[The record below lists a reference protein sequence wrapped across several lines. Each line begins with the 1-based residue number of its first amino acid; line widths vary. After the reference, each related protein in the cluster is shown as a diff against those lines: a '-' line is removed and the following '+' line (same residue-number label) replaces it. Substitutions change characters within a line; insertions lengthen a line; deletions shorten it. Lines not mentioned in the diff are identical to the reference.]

1 MPGKILVIG
10 GSGFVSGTLARL
22 ALEQGH
28 DTWVLTRGQRPAP
41 DGAHTLVADRK
52 DPDAFARTIQDTD
65 TDWDLVIDCI
75 GYQPTDALQDIA
87 VFRERTPHLAFVST
101 DFVFDPAHRR
111 FPQTE
116 ETAHYA
122 DAGYGGNKRLC
133 ELELLNGDCRD
144 MAWTVVR
151 PCHIYGPGSLLG
163 CLPNHGR
170 DAELLDRL
178 RKNEALDLVGGGHF
192 LQQPILAADLSHL
205 LLSLRGNT
213 DTYNQIFCAA
223 GPDIAESRSYYEII
237 ADILN
242 VELQINEISVDA
254 HLKEN
259 PNSAP
264 FLCHRIYD
272 LAKLE
277 ASGAHLPAT
286 PLKEGLRQH
295 AESLITSNA

>member
-1 MPGKILVIG
+1 MSGKILVIG

-65 TDWDLVIDCI
+65 SDWDLVIDCI
-75 GYQPTDALQDIA
+75 GYQPTDAVQDIA

-111 FPQTE
+111 FPQVE
-116 ETAHYA
+116 ETEHYA
-122 DAGYGGNKRLC
+122 DTGYGGNT
-133 ELELLNGDCRD
+133 
-144 MAWTVVR
+144 A
-151 PCHIYGPGSLLG
+151 
-163 CLPNHGR
+163 
-170 DAELLDRL
+170 
-178 RKNEALDLVGGGHF
+178 
-192 LQQPILAADLSHL
+192 
-205 LLSLRGNT
+205 
-213 DTYNQIFCAA
+213 TYNQIFCAA

-242 VELQINEISVDA
+242 IELQINETPVDT

-259 PNSAP
+259 PNAAP

-272 LAKLE
+272 LAKLKT
-277 ASGAHLPAT
+277 SGAHVPAT
-286 PLKEGLRQH
+286 PLKERLRQH
-295 AESLITSNA
+295 TESLLTSNA